1 MEDQLTHDES
11 EPKQGESQNP
21 CTETEATPLANQHS
35 LALGRSRRANF
46 RKPPM
51 KYGFEDVVAYTL
63 QVAEE
68 VDSHEPSTYK
78 EAVTCS
84 ECTQWIAVMGDEMES
99 LQKNKTWE
107 LVKRLLDRKIITY
120 KWVLKKKEGVS
131 PTEGVK
137 YKARLVARGFSQE
150 KGVDYTEIFSPVV
163 RHTSIRVL
171 LAMVAH

>member
-1 MEDQLTHDES
+1 
-11 EPKQGESQNP
+11 
-21 CTETEATPLANQHS
+21 
-35 LALGRSRRANF
+35 
-46 RKPPM
+46 
-51 KYGFEDVVAYTL
+51 
-63 QVAEE
+63 
-68 VDSHEPSTYK
+68 
-78 EAVTCS
+78 
-84 ECTQWIAVMGDEMES
+84 MES

-107 LVKRLLDRKIITY
+107 LVKQPLDRKIITY

-171 LAMVAH
+171 LVMVAHQDLELEQLDVKIAFLHGELEEDI